1 MKIRHSRKS
10 PFLLAVFLFISNVL
24 VVDSSF
30 AAQPRKILTGWI
42 PYYQMKTSLPSA
54 LTNSDLIK
62 EVMPFWYTL
71 KITNGNVT
79 ITDLYS
85 PANPSVPMAE
95 PLTAIRNAGYKIIP
109 TITDGTA
116 KLALAKFLANPENR
130 AKAVA
135 AITNL
140 ISTNGFDGIDL
151 DFENFAFLDGNASWP
166 TTKPNW
172 VLFVNELA
180 AAVHAQQKLLSI
192 TTPYLLDPATGK
204 QGYYVYAWAEIS
216 PVIDRL
222 RIMTYDYSVSKPGP
236 IGPLSW
242 IEDTLSYA
250 VKVIPA
256 SKIYLGLAGYGRDW
270 VTSVSGVCPS
280 NVASVVKVGAKAAT
294 FIMSDAVALA
304 SSYGAVP
311 TYNEQFGEVS
321 FSYQKTYNGT
331 TTSGLSTSC
340 TANRIAWYQDS
351 RSYLARA
358 QLVAKY
364 RLGGVTAWT
373 LGMEDPL
380 AMSSIRQ
387 VATSI
392 APDEIVG
399 NIAISAEELGY
410 GQVATLSG
418 IFTLADKAPVSALP
432 VKIEVKANNDQNWR
446 EVGQLITNQDGN
458 VNTQILLGKNQQIR
472 LRSEGTWERLEGISP
487 AKNIKVKPVVSIN
500 VPISALK
507 SQLISVTGNISSK
520 TSAKINLE
528 TFVGNK
534 WKVVQS
540 TSSDENGNYLFNI
553 GSSVP
558 GFVKYRTNVLESD
571 SLGAATSSVAVVVIR
586 E

>member
-54 LTNSDLIK
+54 LTNSDLIR

-458 VNTQILLGKNQQIR
+458 INTQILLGKNQQIR

-571 SLGAATSSVAVVVIR
+571 SLGAATSSAAVVVIR

>member
-1 MKIRHSRKS
+1 MKIRHARKS

-340 TANRIAWYQDS
+340 TANRTAWYQDS

>member
-1 MKIRHSRKS
+1 MKIRHARKS

-340 TANRIAWYQDS
+340 TANRTAWYQDS

-458 VNTQILLGKNQQIR
+458 INTQILLGKNQQIR

-520 TSAKINLE
+520 ISAKTNLE
-528 TFVGNK
+528 MFVGNK

-571 SLGAATSSVAVVVIR
+571 SLGAATSSAAVVVIR

>member
-340 TANRIAWYQDS
+340 TANRTAWYQDS

-410 GQVATLSG
+410 GQMATLSG

-520 TSAKINLE
+520 ISAKINLE
-528 TFVGNK
+528 MFVGNK

>member
-294 FIMSDAVALA
+294 FIMSDAVSLA

-311 TYNEQFGEVS
+311 TYNEQSGEVT
-321 FSYQKTYNGT
+321 FSYLKTYNGT

-340 TANRIAWYQDS
+340 TANRTAWYQDS

-458 VNTQILLGKNQQIR
+458 INTQILLGKNQQIR

-500 VPISALK
+500 VPISVLK

-571 SLGAATSSVAVVVIR
+571 SLGAATSSAAVVVIR

>member
-340 TANRIAWYQDS
+340 TANRTAWYQDS

-410 GQVATLSG
+410 GQMATLSG

-520 TSAKINLE
+520 ISAKINLE
-528 TFVGNK
+528 MFVGNK

-571 SLGAATSSVAVVVIR
+571 SLGAATSSAAVVVIR

>member
-340 TANRIAWYQDS
+340 TANRTAWYQDS

-410 GQVATLSG
+410 GQMATLSG

-458 VNTQILLGKNQQIR
+458 INTQILLGKNQQIR

-571 SLGAATSSVAVVVIR
+571 SLGAATSSEAVVVIR

>member
-340 TANRIAWYQDS
+340 TANRTAWYQDS

-410 GQVATLSG
+410 GQMATLSG

-571 SLGAATSSVAVVVIR
+571 SLGAATSSEAVVVIR

>member
-340 TANRIAWYQDS
+340 TANRTAWYQDS

-458 VNTQILLGKNQQIR
+458 INTQILLGKNQQIR

-500 VPISALK
+500 VPISVLK

-520 TSAKINLE
+520 ISAKINLE
-528 TFVGNK
+528 MFVGNK

-571 SLGAATSSVAVVVIR
+571 SLGAATSSAAVVVIR

>member
-1 MKIRHSRKS
+1 MKIRRSRKS

-71 KITNGNVT
+71 KISNGNVT

-130 AKAVA
+130 TKAVT

-140 ISTNGFDGIDL
+140 ISANGFDGIDL

-172 VLFVNELA
+172 ILFVNELA

-294 FIMSDAVALA
+294 FIMSDAVSLA
-304 SSYGAVP
+304 TSYGAVP
-311 TYNEQFGEVS
+311 TYNEQFGEVT

-331 TTSGLSTSC
+331 TTTGLSTSC
-340 TANRIAWYQDS
+340 TANRTAWYQDS
-351 RSYLARA
+351 KSYLARA

-399 NIAISAEELGY
+399 NIAISAEELSY

-432 VKIEVKANNDQNWR
+432 VKIEVKANNDQSWR

-458 VNTQILLGKNQQIR
+458 VNTQILIGKNQQIR

-487 AKNIKVKPVVSIN
+487 AKIIKVKPVLTIDA
-500 VPISALK
+500 PISVLK
-507 SQLISVTGNISSK
+507 SQLISITGNISSK
-520 TSAKINLE
+520 ISTKINLE
-528 TFVGNK
+528 TLVGNK

-540 TSSDENGNYLFNI
+540 TSSGENGNYIFNTE
-553 GSSVP
+553 SSVP
-558 GFVKYRTNVLESD
+558 GFVKFRTNVLESD
-571 SLGAATSSVAVVVIR
+571 SLGAATSSAAVVVIR

>member
-1 MKIRHSRKS
+1 M
-10 PFLLAVFLFISNVL
+10 LFRS
-24 VVDSSF
+24 
-30 AAQPRKILTGWI
+30 
-42 PYYQMKTSLPSA
+42 
-54 LTNSDLIK
+54 
-62 EVMPFWYTL
+62 
-71 KITNGNVT
+71 
-79 ITDLYS
+79 
-85 PANPSVPMAE
+85 
-95 PLTAIRNAGYKIIP
+95 
-109 TITDGTA
+109 
-116 KLALAKFLANPENR
+116 
-130 AKAVA
+130 
-135 AITNL
+135 
-140 ISTNGFDGIDL
+140 
-151 DFENFAFLDGNASWP
+151 
-166 TTKPNW
+166 
-172 VLFVNELA
+172 
-180 AAVHAQQKLLSI
+180 
-192 TTPYLLDPATGK
+192 
-204 QGYYVYAWAEIS
+204 
-216 PVIDRL
+216 
-222 RIMTYDYSVSKPGP
+222 
-236 IGPLSW
+236 GPLSW

-340 TANRIAWYQDS
+340 TANRTAWYQDS

-520 TSAKINLE
+520 ISAKIGRAH
-528 TFVGNK
+528 V
-534 WKVVQS
+534 
-540 TSSDENGNYLFNI
+540 
-553 GSSVP
+553 
-558 GFVKYRTNVLESD
+558 
-571 SLGAATSSVAVVVIR
+571 
-586 E
+586 

>member
-1 MKIRHSRKS
+1 MKIRHARKS

-340 TANRIAWYQDS
+340 TANRTAWYQDS

-392 APDEIVG
+392 SPDEIVG

-410 GQVATLSG
+410 GQMATLSG

-458 VNTQILLGKNQQIR
+458 INTQILLGKNQQIR

-500 VPISALK
+500 VPISVLK

-520 TSAKINLE
+520 ISAKINLE
-528 TFVGNK
+528 MFVGNK

>member
-321 FSYQKTYNGT
+321 FSYQKTYTGT

-340 TANRIAWYQDS
+340 TANRTAWYQDS

-392 APDEIVG
+392 SPDEIVG

-520 TSAKINLE
+520 ISAKINLE
-528 TFVGNK
+528 MFVGNK

-571 SLGAATSSVAVVVIR
+571 SLGAATSSAAVVVIR

>member
-340 TANRIAWYQDS
+340 TANRTAWYQDS

-520 TSAKINLE
+520 ISAKINLE
-528 TFVGNK
+528 MFVGNK

>member
-1 MKIRHSRKS
+1 MKIRHARKS

-340 TANRIAWYQDS
+340 TANRTAWYQDS

-520 TSAKINLE
+520 ISAKINLE
-528 TFVGNK
+528 MFVGNK

>member
-311 TYNEQFGEVS
+311 TYNEQSGEVT

-340 TANRIAWYQDS
+340 TANRTAWYQDS

-500 VPISALK
+500 VPISVLK

-520 TSAKINLE
+520 ISAKINLE
-528 TFVGNK
+528 MFVGNK

-571 SLGAATSSVAVVVIR
+571 SLGAATSSAAVVVIR

>member
-311 TYNEQFGEVS
+311 TYNEQSGEVT

-340 TANRIAWYQDS
+340 TANRTAWYQDS

-458 VNTQILLGKNQQIR
+458 INTQILLGKNQQIR

-500 VPISALK
+500 VPISVLK

-520 TSAKINLE
+520 SSAKINLE
-528 TFVGNK
+528 MFVGNK

-571 SLGAATSSVAVVVIR
+571 SLGAATSSAAVVVIR

>member
-1 MKIRHSRKS
+1 MKIRHARKS

-340 TANRIAWYQDS
+340 TANRTAWYQDS

-458 VNTQILLGKNQQIR
+458 VNTQILFGKNQQIR

-571 SLGAATSSVAVVVIR
+571 SLGAATSSEAVVVIR

>member
-340 TANRIAWYQDS
+340 TANRTAWYQDS

-458 VNTQILLGKNQQIR
+458 INTQILLGKNQQIR

>member
-1 MKIRHSRKS
+1 MKIRHARKS

-340 TANRIAWYQDS
+340 TANRTAWYQDS

-358 QLVAKY
+358 LLVAKY

>member
-340 TANRIAWYQDS
+340 TANRTAWYQDS

-571 SLGAATSSVAVVVIR
+571 SLGAATSSEAVVVIR

>member
-340 TANRIAWYQDS
+340 TANRTAWYQDS

-458 VNTQILLGKNQQIR
+458 INTQILLGKNQQIR

-528 TFVGNK
+528 KFVGNK

>member
-1 MKIRHSRKS
+1 MKIRHARKS

-62 EVMPFWYTL
+62 EVMPFWYSL

-204 QGYYVYAWAEIS
+204 QGYYVYAWADIS

-311 TYNEQFGEVS
+311 TYNEQFGEVT

-340 TANRIAWYQDS
+340 TANRTAWYQDS

-418 IFTLADKAPVSALP
+418 IFTLADKAPVSGLP

-446 EVGQLITNQDGN
+446 EIGQLITNQDGN

-472 LRSEGTWERLEGISP
+472 LRSEGTWERLEGMSP
-487 AKNIKVKPVVSIN
+487 AKNIKVKPVISIN
-500 VPISALK
+500 APISVLK
-507 SQLISVTGNISSK
+507 SQLISITGNISSK
-520 TSAKINLE
+520 ISTKINLE
-528 TFVGNK
+528 IFVGNK
-534 WKVVQS
+534 WNLVQS
-540 TSSDENGNYLFNI
+540 TSSDENGNYLFNT
-553 GSSVP
+553 GTSVP

-571 SLGAATSSVAVVVIR
+571 SLGAATSSAAVVVIR

>member
-340 TANRIAWYQDS
+340 TANRTAWYQDS

-432 VKIEVKANNDQNWR
+432 VKIEVKANN
-446 EVGQLITNQDGN
+446 E
-458 VNTQILLGKNQQIR
+458 
-472 LRSEGTWERLEGISP
+472 
-487 AKNIKVKPVVSIN
+487 
-500 VPISALK
+500 
-507 SQLISVTGNISSK
+507 
-520 TSAKINLE
+520 
-528 TFVGNK
+528 
-534 WKVVQS
+534 
-540 TSSDENGNYLFNI
+540 I
-553 GSSVP
+553 GRAHV
-558 GFVKYRTNVLESD
+558 
-571 SLGAATSSVAVVVIR
+571 
-586 E
+586 